1 MHISIIP
8 TFKIIEIGENCD
20 MNEILS
26 AKSIIK
32 KYNDKTTAVNNISVD
47 IIKNTFTTLIGQS
60 GSGKSTLL
68 NIMSGLLAPTS
79 GSVIYKN
86 KDITKFSD
94 SNLSAFR
101 RNDIGQIFQNYY
113 LLPNLT
119 VEENIQIGIIEKNQ
133 YHFLKELASTLG
145 IDNLLYKFPS
155 ELSGGEK
162 QRVAIARALIK
173 NPDIL
178 FCDEATGALDEENSK
193 NVVAL
198 LHELK
203 LKYGLT
209 IIFITHN
216 YEIAKTSERI
226 ITIKNG
232 KIYKDM
238 LNTNP
243 ILPSQMSWN

>member
-1 MHISIIP
+1 
-8 TFKIIEIGENCD
+8 

-26 AKSIIK
+26 VKSIIK
-32 KYNDKTTAVNNISVD
+32 KYDNRTTAVNNVSLD
-47 IIKNTFTTLIGQS
+47 IVKNTFTTLIGQS

-79 GSVIYKN
+79 GSIIYNNKN
-86 KDITKFSD
+86 ITKFSD
-94 SNLSAFR
+94 SDLSEFR

-113 LLPNLT
+113 LLSNLT
-119 VEENIQIGIIEKNQ
+119 VEENIKIGFIKEKRG
-133 YHFLKELASTLG
+133 YSLKELVSILG
-145 IDNLLYKFPS
+145 IENLLNKFPS
-155 ELSGGEK
+155 ELSGGQK

-193 NVVAL
+193 NVIAL

-203 LKYGLT
+203 VKYGLT

-232 KIYKDM
+232 EIYKDK